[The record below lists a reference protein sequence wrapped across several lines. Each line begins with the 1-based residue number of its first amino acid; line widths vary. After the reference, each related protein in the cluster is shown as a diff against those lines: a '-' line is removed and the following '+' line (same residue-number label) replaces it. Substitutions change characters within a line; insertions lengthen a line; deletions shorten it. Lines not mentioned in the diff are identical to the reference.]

1 MFVLIFQKL
10 TVSDEKLLYESR
22 PRSLSA
28 KSSPVTPQP
37 KRRSFTFEDQT
48 TMVVIPP
55 SQPDETVTPE
65 PPAKEDAKPKPDKII
80 AKVKQSPFRMHPKFK
95 GKRHDSPE
103 GKNSRLDEFKRQE
116 AAKS

>member
-1 MFVLIFQKL
+1 L

-28 KSSPVTPQP
+28 KSSPITPQP

-48 TMVVIPP
+48 TMVVIPQ
-55 SQPDETVTPE
+55 SQPDETVAPQ
-65 PPAKEDAKPKPDKII
+65 PPAKAADPKPKPDKII
-80 AKVKQSPFRMHPKFK
+80 AKVKHSPFKLHPKFK